1 MKDATTPT
9 RLRPVRYAARAQ
21 PMTLEEYAESDE
33 PADGYRYE
41 LVRGQ
46 MVVQEPVAG
55 YSHGHSQSTLIWRLG
70 NWMEA
75 FGEGT
80 ILGPTGCIISDSPA
94 TVRGPDI
101 SVLLKRRSSEG
112 EPGNWIRGAP
122 DVAIEI
128 LSPSN
133 RPGEMREKISDYFAA
148 GALRVWIV
156 DPKTRTVTIHRANG
170 SKTIFRQGD
179 RLEDPEVLPG
189 FAVEVGELF

>member
-1 MKDATTPT
+1 MEDATTPIH
-9 RLRPVRYAARAQ
+9 LRSVRYDAPRR
-21 PMTLEEYAESDE
+21 PMTVEEYAQLDE
-33 PADGYRYE
+33 PEDGYRYE

-55 YSHGHSQSTLIWRLG
+55 YSHGHSQGTLIRRLG

-133 RPGEMREKISDYFAA
+133 RPGEMRDKISDYFAA

-156 DPKTRTVTIHRANG
+156 DPKTRTVTIRGADG
-170 SKTIFRQGD
+170 SKTIFREGD
-179 RLEDPEVLPG
+179 RLEDPEVLPE
-189 FAVEVGELF
+189 FAVEVADLF